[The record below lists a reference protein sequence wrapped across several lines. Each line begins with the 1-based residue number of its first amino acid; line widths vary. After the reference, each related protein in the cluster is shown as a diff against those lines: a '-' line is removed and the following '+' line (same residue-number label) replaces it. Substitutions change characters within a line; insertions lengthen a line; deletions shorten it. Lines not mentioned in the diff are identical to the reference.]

1 MNFIS
6 RFIRALFQPKN
17 YVLCFI
23 FCIICFH
30 SYCLLFGIPERFID
44 VPEGS
49 NQKIDVSENVDSS
62 LPSTRAE
69 TDLKISGDHSG
80 LEKLDILQNRY
91 EHIEEEMKND
101 VTNNYEIEYIEQYSD
116 ENNIQV
122 YMENYNEN
130 YELYNNEEKQMDVKE
145 EQEMLYADEKKLE
158 GTEEK
163 KMEDTEEKN
172 NNIDSTNDTMHNN
185 LRIHIGLN
193 QRNVSEDTINK
204 ISSEYVIH
212 IIFENIMKMT
222 KEVISLFSKA
232 FLRNIEKEKYIQ
244 NKNDTFETNYSDL
257 ESTLRIMKMI
267 SYI

>member
-30 SYCLLFGIPERFID
+30 SYCLLFGIRERFTD

-62 LPSTRAE
+62 LPSTRSE
-69 TDLKISGDHSG
+69 TDLKISVDHSG

-91 EHIEEEMKND
+91 EHIEEDMKND
-101 VTNNYEIEYIEQYSD
+101 VTDNYEIEYIEQYSD
-116 ENNIQV
+116 ESNIQV
-122 YMENYNEN
+122 YMKNYNEN
-130 YELYNNEEKQMDVKE
+130 YELDNNEEKQMDVKE
-145 EQEMLYADEKKLE
+145 EQEMLYADEKKFE
-158 GTEEK
+158 GTDEK
-163 KMEDTEEKN
+163 NMEDTEEKN

-185 LRIHIGLN
+185 LRIHTGEN
-193 QRNVSEDTINK
+193 QKDVSVDKINK

-212 IIFENIMKMT
+212 IFENIIKMT
-222 KEVISLFSKA
+222 KEVISLISKA
-232 FLRNIEKEKYIQ
+232 FMRNIEKEEYIQ
-244 NKNDTFETNYSDL
+244 NKNDTFETNFSDL